1 MSIKK
6 NFQKKFKNFFIF
18 FFHLIYGKVHLAP
31 KIDRSK
37 LKIIKTKKIIIAKRE
52 YDINYNIYEIPDAR
66 VFTDLVEHVA
76 IIKDNY
82 ILPNISYQQINGEL
96 KDVSF
101 NKVLKYGTTR
111 IKKKFHGNLL
121 SLVQGASGNNYFHF
135 LFDIITKLK
144 IVETKYSLDYI
155 NHFYVP
161 GILDWQKK
169 ILSTL
174 NINQDKLVDSKK
186 YRHISA
192 DNVIAVDHPWYQKGT
207 VQDEI
212 LNIPDWIIFYLRDKF
227 LQYSQKFNCSDK
239 IFIDRSDSIFN
250 HCKLINNQEV
260 VNFLSDNGFES
271 YQVSKLNF
279 FEQIYLFNNAKII
292 IGPHGAAFSNIIFSK
307 KGLKLV
313 ELIPSDH
320 LSKKCEKI
328 SNLLNFDYQKIRLNK
343 EINHNINTI
352 GDIKIEISDLRKILK
367 QIL

>member
-1 MSIKK
+1 M
-6 NFQKKFKNFFIF
+6 
-18 FFHLIYGKVHLAP
+18 FHLVYGKVQLAP
-31 KIDRSK
+31 KTDKSK
-37 LKIIKTKKIIIAKRE
+37 IKIIETKKIIIAQRE
-52 YDINYNIYEIPDAR
+52 YNINYNIYEIPNAR

-144 IVETKYSLDYI
+144 IVESEYSLNNIDY
-155 NHFYVP
+155 FYVP
-161 GILDWQKK
+161 GIFDWQKK

-174 NINQDKLVDSKK
+174 DINQNKLVDSKK

-192 DNVIAVDHPWYQKGT
+192 DNIIAVDHPWYQKGT

-239 IFIDRSDSIFN
+239 IFIDRSDSNFN

-260 VNFLSDNGFES
+260 INFLSDNGFES

-328 SNLLNFDYQKIRLNK
+328 SNLLNFEYQKIKLNK
-343 EINHNINTI
+343 EIDKNINTV